1 MSGESNFFEILSK
14 KKGSDCPW
22 SSLQRPRNG
31 LSDPE
36 MSLGCV
42 KMSLEF
48 EDEKRPK
55 QIPLSAA
62 DEDNLLVDMAN
73 GMSAA
78 AESL

>member
-1 MSGESNFFEILSK
+1 
-14 KKGSDCPW
+14 
-22 SSLQRPRNG
+22 
-31 LSDPE
+31 
-36 MSLGCV
+36 
-42 KMSLEF
+42 MSLEF